1 MSSEVTRT
9 RQRID
14 QERESAL
21 RGLLGPAVVARH
33 VFIESRLTQRANRIL
48 ELIESHRVS
57 DAMLLMEHES
67 WGDDGTPPVVTI
79 PEDEPEEEDARLDD
93 AARTVHIAR
102 HRFVLLSQVLMRH
115 PLLRH
120 RQVRDMVPLHD
131 GPDADGYELDAL
143 LFRFVPA
150 DDALAAHVDD
160 ALAAHFDEA
169 VQILPPRWRALAQVR
184 LATWRTMPIAISL
197 ACSWD
202 VNVDFQHRFVAI
214 HEQLKRHPLA
224 GPCLPMQEI
233 VWSEPLS
240 LAVFERAVTPCPG
253 GERKGL

>member
-1 MSSEVTRT
+1 MSSEIART
-9 RQRID
+9 RQQID
-14 QERESAL
+14 QEQEAAL

-33 VFIESRLTQRANRIL
+33 AFIESRLTHRANRIL

-67 WGDDGTPPVVTI
+67 WGEEETPPVVTI
-79 PEDEPEEEDARLDD
+79 PEDEPEEDDARLDD

-102 HRFVLLSQVLMRH
+102 HRFVVLAQVLMRH

-120 RQVRDMVPLHD
+120 RQVRESVPMQD
-131 GPDADGYELDAL
+131 GADADGYVLDVL

-150 DDALAAHVDD
+150 DDALAAHVD
-160 ALAAHFDEA
+160 EA
-169 VQILPPRWRALAQVR
+169 VQILPAGWRSCAQMRV
-184 LATWRTMPIAISL
+184 ATWRSMPIAISL

-202 VNVDFQHRFVAI
+202 VNVDFQHRFTAI

-224 GPCLPMQEI
+224 RACIPSQEAEAI
-233 VWSEPLS
+233 VWSEPLP
-240 LAVFERAVTPCPG
+240 LALFERAA
-253 GERKGL
+253 RLSA

>member
-1 MSSEVTRT
+1 MSSEVTHT
-9 RQRID
+9 LQQID
-14 QERESAL
+14 QEHESAV

-33 VFIESRLTQRANRIL
+33 AFIESRLTHRANRIL

-67 WGDDGTPPVVTI
+67 WGEQDTPPVVTI
-79 PEDEPEEEDARLDD
+79 PEDEPEEDDARLDD

-102 HRFVLLSQVLMRH
+102 HRFVLLAQVLMRH

-120 RQVRDMVPLHD
+120 RQVRDTFPMHD

-150 DDALAAHVDD
+150 DDALAAH
-160 ALAAHFDEA
+160 LDEA
-169 VQILPPRWRALAQVR
+169 VQILPARWRSCAQVR

-214 HEQLKRHPLA
+214 HEQLKRHLLA
-224 GPCLPMQEI
+224 GPCLSMQEI

-240 LAVFERAVTPCPG
+240 LALFERAVTPSA
-253 GERKGL
+253 

>member
-1 MSSEVTRT
+1 MSSEIART
-9 RQRID
+9 RQQIE

-33 VFIESRLTQRANRIL
+33 AFIESRLTQRANRIL

-67 WGDDGTPPVVTI
+67 WGDEDTPPVVTI
-79 PEDEPEEEDARLDD
+79 PEDEPEEEECRLDD

-102 HRFVLLSQVLMRH
+102 HRFVVLAQVLVRH

-120 RQVRDMVPLHD
+120 RQVRDTFPMHD

-143 LFRFVPA
+143 LFRFVAA
-150 DDALAAHVDD
+150 DDALAAHVD
-160 ALAAHFDEA
+160 EA
-169 VQILPPRWRALAQVR
+169 VQVLPERWRSCAQMR
-184 LATWRTMPIAISL
+184 LATWRSMPIAISL
-197 ACSWD
+197 SCSWD
-202 VNVDFQHRFVAI
+202 VNLDFQHRFTAI

-224 GPCLPMQEI
+224 GPCLPMQEAEEI
-233 VWSEPLS
+233 VWSQPLP
-240 LAVFERAVTPCPG
+240 LALFERAVTPSA
-253 GERKGL
+253 

>member
-1 MSSEVTRT
+1 MNTNNSSHYLQTK
-9 RQRID
+9 QQID
-14 QERESAL
+14 QEHESAL

-33 VFIESRLTQRANRIL
+33 AFIESRLTHRANPIL

-57 DAMLLMEHES
+57 DAMLLKS

-93 AARTVHIAR
+93 AARAVHIAR

-150 DDALAAHVDD
+150 DDALAAHVD
-160 ALAAHFDEA
+160 EA

-184 LATWRTMPIAISL
+184 LATWRTMPIALSL

-202 VNVDFQHRFVAI
+202 ATVDFQHRFTAI

-224 GPCLPMQEI
+224 RPSMSLQEAEAILWSQPLPL
-233 VWSEPLS
+233 VL
-240 LAVFERAVTPCPG
+240 FEHVALPSA
-253 GERKGL
+253 L